1 MCRLSIG
8 PLKTSAIMIVY
19 AVRNSKGSSM
29 DRFSSRVNM
38 KDKTMQCT
46 VVDVESAVE
55 KKLEP
60 RKMKFSQKE
69 GQARR
74 PSFLVFTHGR

>member
-1 MCRLSIG
+1 M
-8 PLKTSAIMIVY
+8 
-19 AVRNSKGSSM
+19 N
-29 DRFSSRVNM
+29 RFSSRVNL

-46 VVDVESAVE
+46 VVDIESAVE
-55 KKLEP
+55 KRLES

-74 PSFLVFTHGR
+74 PSFFIFTHG